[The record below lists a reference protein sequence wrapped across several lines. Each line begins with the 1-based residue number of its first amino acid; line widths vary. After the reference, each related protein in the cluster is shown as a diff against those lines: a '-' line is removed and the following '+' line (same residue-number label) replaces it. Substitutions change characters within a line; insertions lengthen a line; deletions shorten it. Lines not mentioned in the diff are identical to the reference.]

1 MFALFRE
8 PNSTNAVRRAHEIL
22 CEHENTIQQ
31 AAAIE
36 YGPVSEQEIASNNV
50 EVPHKNCKKI
60 KILRS
65 KFIIMAI
72 N

>member
-31 AAAIE
+31 EWIE
-36 YGPVSEQEIASNNV
+36 LFENAGAKYAVLTTKHHEGYTLWPS
-50 EVPHKNCKKI
+50 PHSFSWN
-60 KILRS
+60 S
-65 KFIIMAI
+65 VDV